1 MNHKDTDRLIRALRR
16 QGFTARIGGSGHWR
30 VTSPAGVTIT
40 MPRTPN
46 GGKRSWMNMRANLRR
61 LGVNLDD
68 L

>member
-1 MNHKDTDRLIRALRR
+1 MSMKDTNRLIRALRR
-16 QGFTARIGGSGHWR
+16 QGCTARVGGSGHWR

-46 GGKRSWMNMRANLRR
+46 GGNRSWKNMRANLKR